1 MKSIK
6 LVNSGNQQVADVEDC
21 LSTLLACCLLELIDL
36 KMPINSVSSQSSA
49 PTINKKTTDFGTD
62 DDENA
67 TDCDDDE
74 REQVPKKRRRIEP
87 ETPKIYSWD
96 FILAK
101 LEQQNHLNLKQQP
114 TCLAWF
120 RIVEKLFNTQQST
133 IEIPRE
139 LVSKFFALFCSNILP
154 KMDDPKSTS
163 SSQQTTGAK
172 FRLDIINRSILNIF
186 TGICDVNIL
195 TGDCERKLLNLSF
208 GYNQLD
214 LALKLS
220 TESVNCDLIVRKFI
234 SLVNINEYL
243 DRNYLDLLS
252 KANLNNLPH
261 DSKLKLIDH
270 LLGIEYLI
278 GYDKNYLDLI
288 TTILF
293 KLVNLENSEK
303 RCISIS
309 FT

>member
-1 MKSIK
+1 LKSIK

-49 PTINKKTTDFGTD
+49 PTKNKKTTDFGTD

-67 TDCDDDE
+67 TDCDDDDE

-96 FILAK
+96 SILAK
-101 LEQQNHLNLKQQP
+101 LEQQNHLNPKQQP

-120 RIVEKLFNTQQST
+120 RIVEKLFNNQQSN
-133 IEIPRE
+133 IEIARE
-139 LVSKFFALFCSNILP
+139 LVLKFFASFCSNILP

-163 SSQQTTGAK
+163 SSQQMTEAK

-186 TGICDVNIL
+186 TGLCDVNIL

-208 GYNQLD
+208 GYNQLE

-220 TESVNCDLIVRKFI
+220 TEPVNCDLIVKKFI

-252 KANLNNLPH
+252 KANLHSLPH

-293 KLVNLENSEK
+293 KFVNLENSEK
-303 RCISIS
+303 RCVI
-309 FT
+309 